1 LFVVLLIT
9 APSYLEVGASDKP
22 GAVHTRLLEATLVE
36 ALAPN
41 SRVLGYHGEKQQ
53 ELSPND

>member
-22 GAVHTRLLEATLVE
+22 GAVQIPISRLFTEGREAPFF
-36 ALAPN
+36 LA
-41 SRVLGYHGEKQQ
+41 
-53 ELSPND
+53 